1 MRRWLIFTMV
11 LLGLWLP
18 CVALAQD
25 SVPSI
30 IVDGQA
36 TLRLTPEEGVI
47 TVGVITEALTA
58 AQASEANAATM
69 QKVVA
74 ALKKMLGDKGRL
86 ETAGYWLRPLTTW
99 DKENKRN
106 ITTGYKAS
114 HDVRVTSRDPL
125 ALAGLLDTAVAAGA
139 NTVSG
144 PDWQL
149 ADSKAAGRRALAAA
163 FADAKARA
171 QVLARAAGMRL
182 GPVLKIRVS
191 GAVDSAPMLNRAM
204 AKAMAATPL
213 QPNEVQVRAEV
224 NCVFA
229 LLPAAPGVAE

>member
-1 MRRWLIFTMV
+1 MRRWLIVTMV
-11 LLGLWLP
+11 LLGLCLP
-18 CVALAQD
+18 CAALAQE
-25 SVPSI
+25 SISSI

-36 TLRLTPEEGVI
+36 TLRLAPEEGII

-58 AQASEANAATM
+58 AQASQANAAAM
-69 QKVVA
+69 QKVAA
-74 ALKKMLGDKGRL
+74 ALKKILADKGRL
-86 ETAGYWLRPLTTW
+86 ETAGYRLRPLTNW
-99 DKENKRN
+99 DKENKQN
-106 ITTGYKAS
+106 ITIGYKAG
-114 HDVRVTSRDPL
+114 HEIQVTSRDPL
-125 ALAGLLDTAVAAGA
+125 ALAGLLDAAVAAGA
-139 NTVSG
+139 NSVSG

-171 QVLARAAGMRL
+171 QVLAQAAGMRL
-182 GPVLKIRVS
+182 GPVLKIRVG
-191 GAVDSAPMLNRAM
+191 GAQDNAPMLNRTL

-229 LLPAAPGVAE
+229 LLPAAPGVAK

>member
-11 LLGLWLP
+11 LLGLCLP
-18 CVALAQD
+18 CAALAQE
-25 SVPSI
+25 SVSSI

-36 TLRLTPEEGVI
+36 TLRLAPEEGVI

-58 AQASEANAATM
+58 AQASEANAAGM

-74 ALKKMLGDKGRL
+74 ALKKMLAGKGRL
-86 ETAGYWLRPLTTW
+86 ETAGYWLRPLTNW

-106 ITTGYKAS
+106 ITIGYKAG
-114 HDVRVTSRDPL
+114 HKIHVISRDPL
-125 ALAGLLDTAVAAGA
+125 ALAGLLDAAVAAGA
-139 NTVSG
+139 NSVSG
-144 PDWQL
+144 PEWQL

-171 QVLARAAGMRL
+171 QVLAKAAGMRL
-182 GPVLKIRVS
+182 GPVLKIRVG
-191 GAVDSAPMLNRAM
+191 GAQDSAPMLNRTL

-229 LLPAAPGVAE
+229 LLPAAPGVAK